1 MQKLLKEELMLIK
14 QLTHNYPDNS
24 LADIFSAGEQAL
36 TKMTDLE
43 FYNLMYDSYEEVD
56 ATQDI
61 PSREEMMA
69 DFTELKEKSIDFTS

>member
-14 QLTHNYPDNS
+14 QLTDNYPDNS

-43 FYNLMYDSYEEVD
+43 FYNLMYNSYEEVD

>member
-14 QLTHNYPDNS
+14 QLTDNYPDNS

-36 TKMTDLE
+36 TKMTDWE

-56 ATQDI
+56 AQDI
-61 PSREEMMA
+61 PSRKEMMA
-69 DFTELKEKSIDFTS
+69 DFTELKEKSIDITS